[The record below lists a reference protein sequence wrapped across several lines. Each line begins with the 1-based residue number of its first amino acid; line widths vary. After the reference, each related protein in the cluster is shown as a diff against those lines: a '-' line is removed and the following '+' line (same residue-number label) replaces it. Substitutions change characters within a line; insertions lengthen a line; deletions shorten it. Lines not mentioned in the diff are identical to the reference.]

1 MQKKKIDHSFAY
13 YKCLEKVGQN
23 IPRFLEA
30 PVVRMLR
37 IRSAS
42 LKICQILVHTIN
54 VAAIHKKIR
63 KISFRL
69 NFNSEKIKL
78 A

>member
-37 IRSAS
+37 MRSAS
-42 LKICQILVHTIN
+42 LKIRLVSQILLM
-54 VAAIHKKIR
+54 
-63 KISFRL
+63 FP
-69 NFNSEKIKL
+69 F
-78 A
+78 

>member
-30 PVVRMLR
+30 PFVRM
-37 IRSAS
+37 RSAS
-42 LKICQILVHTIN
+42 LKTERGRAWSVS
-54 VAAIHKKIR
+54 KIYCLFLYAM
-63 KISFRL
+63 SH
-69 NFNSEKIKL
+69 
-78 A
+78 

>member
-42 LKICQILVHTIN
+42 LTIEKCTSK
-54 VAAIHKKIR
+54 VTSTEQMLR
-63 KISFRL
+63 WLRL
-69 NFNSEKIKL
+69 ESLIKNAL
-78 A
+78 RWR